1 MDNIFEDLKRVD
13 ENIASLQKE
22 LKSGF
27 VKPEVLK
34 RLLVQLQEIEAFID
48 AANDPKTGGF
58 LREEIEKHQEML
70 ISLFGRWH
78 TLFVDAEVTQIA
90 EEAQKLSEQSDER
103 DVHEE
108 LDALEKRIAEL
119 SKNEAFSEEN
129 RLMMTMTR
137 RFIAKA
143 FAILNK
149 DKLVLDSP
157 RDPLMEIESG
167 ETAIMLYEI
176 AHEIYDGSIKKGL
189 NQFHL
194 IGGDVKGMILRHFHH
209 LGGNM
214 QAFDGDGIGEIN
226 RNAFFLIQS
235 LLVSIKETVQGI
247 FDGHYPDRA
256 EVADL
261 LDVECSP

>member
-1 MDNIFEDLKRVD
+1 MDNIFENLRKID
-13 ENIASLQKE
+13 ENIESLQEE

-27 VKPEVLK
+27 VKPEVLEK
-34 RLLVQLQEIEAFID
+34 LLVQLQEIEAFID
-48 AANDPKTGGF
+48 AANDPKTGGI
-58 LREEIEKHQEML
+58 LRDQIAKHQDML
-70 ISLFGRWH
+70 VSLFGRWH

-90 EEAQKLSEQSDER
+90 EEAQKLSEESDER

-108 LDALEKRIAEL
+108 LDALEKRIADL

-137 RFIAKA
+137 RFISKA
-143 FAILNK
+143 FSILNK
-149 DKLVLDSP
+149 DKLVLDAP
-157 RDPLMEIESG
+157 HEPLMETESG

-176 AHEIYDGSIKKGL
+176 AQEIYDGSIKKGL

-194 IGGDVKGMILRHFHH
+194 IGGNVKGIILRHFHH
-209 LGGNM
+209 LGGNV
-214 QAFDGDGIGEIN
+214 QAFEGEDIGAIN
-226 RNAFFLIQS
+226 QNAFLLIQA

-261 LDVECSP
+261 LDPESSP